1 MTSLLAVL
9 FFLLGASEAGELT
22 QVKVFVGNNHAQLL
36 LVGTEGFNRPG
47 TQSAAAVGTAPA
59 RAQVK
64 IRGAE
69 LSDSLREDYAESHGR
84 WLIPVNRKGVRQV
97 ALSHVGD
104 TLHVALESDQKR
116 VVEVRE
122 IAEAALL
129 VDFLVEGEEPDSSLP
144 SPELLA
150 GWIAGASLRRQAEAN
165 SGNRR
170 RLVVLDPG
178 HGGRDS
184 GAVGVSGSREADIAL
199 SLSLRIKKSLE
210 RRLDAEVILTRDDD
224 RYLPLKER
232 AAVANALD
240 ADLFVSVHAN
250 ASPSSSAWGIETYYL
265 DAASDAGAARVA
277 SRENALAETEERDDI
292 LTDLFVTGQNRL
304 SKLLAHQV
312 QKHVIASVTRVFGEE
327 QTHDLGVK
335 TALFAVLV
343 WSRKPAILFES
354 SFVSNPED
362 ELRLRMPLYQQTL
375 ADAMAEGIAAWFD
388 EQGR

>member
-144 SPELLA
+144 SQDC
-150 GWIAGASLRRQAEAN
+150 SR
-165 SGNRR
+165 
-170 RLVVLDPG
+170 
-178 HGGRDS
+178 GG
-184 GAVGVSGSREADIAL
+184 
-199 SLSLRIKKSLE
+199 
-210 RRLDAEVILTRDDD
+210 
-224 RYLPLKER
+224 LP
-232 AAVANALD
+232 VP
-240 ADLFVSVHAN
+240 H
-250 ASPSSSAWGIETYYL
+250 
-265 DAASDAGAARVA
+265 
-277 SRENALAETEERDDI
+277 
-292 LTDLFVTGQNRL
+292 
-304 SKLLAHQV
+304 
-312 QKHVIASVTRVFGEE
+312 
-327 QTHDLGVK
+327 
-335 TALFAVLV
+335 
-343 WSRKPAILFES
+343 
-354 SFVSNPED
+354 
-362 ELRLRMPLYQQTL
+362 
-375 ADAMAEGIAAWFD
+375 
-388 EQGR
+388 